1 MALHIQISNSTR
13 GGMERV
19 ITTINNGGR
28 IGGRR
33 DSHAR
38 TSIAMGKVAVLL
50 ALTVPEL
57 GDEAI
62 ETSGSTL

>member
-1 MALHIQISNSTR
+1 
-13 GGMERV
+13 
-19 ITTINNGGR
+19 
-28 IGGRR
+28 
-33 DSHAR
+33 
-38 TSIAMGKVAVLL
+38 MGKVAVLL